1 MTTTAEMAAGARTML
16 RDFPKYFEISEGPL
30 NVLTIRLPHPL
41 ISGSSLQVYTVN
53 TIADPP
59 TNVLTKEWQ
68 LDERNGLLKFTDS
81 SHLGKTV
88 VVAGYHY
95 VWFSDGDLTFHTN
108 QVLGEMLYGNSETL
122 DTLSEVQAEVISIGA
137 VVHALWSLSIEL
149 ALDIDVSTPEGM
161 FIPAHQRYTQVVAM
175 MQYWEGKFNEKA
187 GSLNMGLGALEQFR
201 LRRVS
206 YTTGRYVPVYQDRE
220 FDDPR
225 WPKRLYPVIP
235 EGVPDDT
242 EVPTWAKVRELE
254 RISGHGVNY
263 PAISFPDVFGVD
275 RTEGERHSTV
285 GPEPID

>member
-1 MTTTAEMAAGARTML
+1 MTTVAEMTAGARTML
-16 RDFPKYFEISEGPL
+16 RDYPKYFEISEGPL

-53 TIADPP
+53 TTADPP

-68 LDERNGLLKFTDS
+68 LDERNGLLKMTNEAA
-81 SHLGKTV
+81 LGKTI

-95 VWFSDGDLTFHTN
+95 VWFSDQDLTQHTN
-108 QVLGEMLYGNSETL
+108 QVMHEMFYGNDETL
-122 DTLSEVQAEVISIGA
+122 DTLSDVQAEVIAIGS
-137 VVHALWSLSIEL
+137 VVRALWSLSIEL

-175 MQYWEGKFNEKA
+175 MQYWEGKFNEMA
-187 GSLNMGLGALEQFR
+187 ASLNMGLGALEQFR

-206 YTTGRYVPVYQDRE
+206 QTTGRYVPVYQDRE

-225 WPKRLYPVIP
+225 WPKRLYPAIP
-235 EGVPDDT
+235 AGVPDNT

-254 RISGHGVNY
+254 SRTAPYGVNY

-275 RTEGERHSTV
+275 RTYV
-285 GPEPID
+285 GPTVVEEDER